1 MVSSELTETQRAV
14 YFDNAMLLEKL
25 KSAATAT
32 VSLIDSIGNEIGST
46 SYDLTAVEDCD
57 TLLLNAW
64 NDAASQSLQ
73 PQKCTPTS

>member
-46 SYDLTAVEDCD
+46 SYDLTAFEDCD
-57 TLLLNAW
+57 TLLFNAW

-73 PQKCTPTS
+73 PQKCAPTS